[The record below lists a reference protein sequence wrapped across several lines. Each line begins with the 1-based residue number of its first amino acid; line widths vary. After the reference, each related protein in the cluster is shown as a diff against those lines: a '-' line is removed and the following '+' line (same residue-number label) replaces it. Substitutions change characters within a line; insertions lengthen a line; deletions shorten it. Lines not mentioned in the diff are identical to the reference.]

1 MKDYKRMT
9 VGEIVADNFNN
20 AGIFDKYGIDFCCHG
35 SALLPEASKTAGADM
50 EKVIEEIEH
59 LAPTT
64 SENIDFKSW
73 PLDLLVDYILKIHH
87 RNIRTQGPEIE
98 ELLDK
103 ICRVH
108 GEKHPSLYNVQAL
121 FHDSLSVPFNQSGI
135 GVRAITMT
143 AKTAPANAAAPIT
156 AAVFLLRF
164 FFTALQISM
173 ATVTIECSQDN
184 CSIIFE
190 RQQIPN
196 FCIISILLDVKISL
210 HTYISFTVSYG
221 KSFGFNTK
229 ICRITESIIFIVLV
243 VLYGI
248 GCDSCGILGRN
259 AFN

>member
-108 GEKHPSLYNVQAL
+108 GEKHPSLYNV
-121 FHDSLSVPFNQSGI
+121 
-135 GVRAITMT
+135 
-143 AKTAPANAAAPIT
+143 
-156 AAVFLLRF
+156 
-164 FFTALQISM
+164 
-173 ATVTIECSQDN
+173 
-184 CSIIFE
+184 
-190 RQQIPN
+190 
-196 FCIISILLDVKISL
+196 
-210 HTYISFTVSYG
+210 
-221 KSFGFNTK
+221 
-229 ICRITESIIFIVLV
+229 
-243 VLYGI
+243 
-248 GCDSCGILGRN
+248 
-259 AFN
+259 

>member
-108 GEKHPSLYNVQAL
+108 GE
-121 FHDSLSVPFNQSGI
+121 
-135 GVRAITMT
+135 
-143 AKTAPANAAAPIT
+143 
-156 AAVFLLRF
+156 
-164 FFTALQISM
+164 
-173 ATVTIECSQDN
+173 
-184 CSIIFE
+184 
-190 RQQIPN
+190 
-196 FCIISILLDVKISL
+196 
-210 HTYISFTVSYG
+210 
-221 KSFGFNTK
+221 
-229 ICRITESIIFIVLV
+229 
-243 VLYGI
+243 
-248 GCDSCGILGRN
+248 
-259 AFN
+259 